1 MKIIIHKKEVL
12 FDVMNKSHEEVA
24 GIPDAEARYRI
35 EAGEHKMNEL
45 ERALAEVGS
54 KLARRVHRYLVEYYE
69 QEACN
74 APSLPEAFVYEF
86 DFSERRMA
94 GKAQPLA
101 DAMHSFLVHYT
112 LAKFYA
118 SVSQTELSNNHSKS
132 TQEAMSDI
140 DELINTKAAPV
151 I

>member
-1 MKIIIHKKEVL
+1 MRIVICKKEVL

-24 GIPDAEARYRI
+24 GIEDAEARYRI

-45 ERALAEVGS
+45 ERDLAEVS
-54 KLARRVHRYLVEYYE
+54 TKLARRVHRYLDEYYE
-69 QEACN
+69 QEADN
-74 APSLPEAFVYEF
+74 SLSLPEAFVYEF
-86 DFSERRMA
+86 TFSERRMV

-118 SVSQTELSNNHSKS
+118 SVSQTELSNNHSKF

-140 DELINTKAAPV
+140 EELINTKAAPL